1 MEINETKQLMNA
13 LSRLCGKDNI
23 YELEHRPE
31 RNEEDELLEVMS
43 KPVSIQMWSRFHAR
57 EKNYATSS
65 YDINKRRYKGRD
77 EDALETYRLEGLRK
91 IAEETDPLK
100 KLDIFYECAR
110 ELQDSIKM
118 LDFLEY
124 VSSETRTLV
133 SIDACSNMFDAG
145 KYTLKIIDKGLNV
158 DEETQSAARFE
169 DSLKFYFKFYIC
181 RITDVVSK
189 GYDWDVVCEMLRED
203 KTFTDLIKPLVD
215 NGIMQVRKTANDQKV
230 EL

>member
-1 MEINETKQLMNA
+1 MDINETKQLMNA
-13 LSRLCGKDNI
+13 LSRLGGKDNI
-23 YELEHRPE
+23 YELEHRLE
-31 RNEEDELLEVMS
+31 RDEEEELLEVMS

-77 EDALETYRLEGLRK
+77 EDALETYRSEGLRK
-91 IAEETDPLK
+91 ITEETDPLK

-133 SIDACSNMFDAG
+133 SIDVCSNMFDAG
-145 KYTLKIIDKGLNV
+145 KYTLTEINAILPWLQISDIYGLSKMLEK
-158 DEETQSAARFE
+158 DIPITEEELEVVKAEYHKSGKPTVLNKLFGE
-169 DSLKFYFKFYIC
+169 PENIKKSLKELL
-181 RITDVVSK
+181 S
-189 GYDWDVVCEMLRED
+189 GE
-203 KTFTDLIKPLVD
+203 
-215 NGIMQVRKTANDQKV
+215 NDG
-230 EL
+230 

>member
-1 MEINETKQLMNA
+1 MDINETKQLMNA
-13 LSRLCGKDNI
+13 LSRLGGKDNI
-23 YELEHRPE
+23 YELEHRLE
-31 RNEEDELLEVMS
+31 RDEEDELLEVMS
-43 KPVSIQMWSRFHAR
+43 KPVSIQMWSRFYAR

-91 IAEETDPLK
+91 ITEETDPLK

-133 SIDACSNMFDAG
+133 SIDVCSNMFDAG
-145 KYTLKIIDKGLNV
+145 KYTLTEINANLPWLQISDIYGLSKMLEK
-158 DEETQSAARFE
+158 DIPITEEELEVVKAEYHKSGKPTVLKKLFGE
-169 DSLKFYFKFYIC
+169 PENIKKSLKELL
-181 RITDVVSK
+181 S
-189 GYDWDVVCEMLRED
+189 GE
-203 KTFTDLIKPLVD
+203 
-215 NGIMQVRKTANDQKV
+215 NDG
-230 EL
+230 